1 VNVSFRARQEV
12 SVKKSERNERQ
23 TERKL
28 NTHLLP
34 IFVVFLALLYG
45 WTGYRGWLVL
55 LIGIGGAWLLATLWI
70 LVLERGLSIERKLH
84 LAWATVGDTLHEQL
98 KVINKGWLPAVWVE
112 IVDISTTLVAPV
124 RLVSDVDYHATRT
137 RRPSHLARRRGLYT
151 LGPTRLRTGD
161 PFGIYTLT
169 IQDRHSSTVLVT
181 PPILLLPQLHIVPGG
196 WTGDRQRRPQGI
208 ERNIS
213 DAGIRDYLPGDSLRR
228 IHWRASA
235 HHDNLMVRQLEA
247 AASGDWW
254 IFVDLNSSVQA
265 GSGQDST
272 LELSIILAAS
282 LAERGFKERRRVGLV
297 LAGPELVRLEP
308 SSDPAQRWRILRALS
323 VAGSGNRPL
332 ADLFQVRRLSRTAT
346 RIIITPA
353 SNPGWVASLGRRHE
367 NDATA
372 ILVEPTEFG
381 STDSQGRVIS
391 ALAHN
396 GVPYIRI
403 PRMLLEEAYPHLSK
417 DVGRR
422 PGKVEPGKRYLK
434 QGKTTW
440 QNMG

>member
-1 VNVSFRARQEV
+1 MS
-12 SVKKSERNERQ
+12 KKLFEHNERQ
-23 TERKL
+23 SERKL
-28 NTHLLP
+28 NTRLLP
-34 IFVVFLALLYG
+34 FFVVFLTILYG

-55 LIGIGGAWLLATLWI
+55 LIGIGGAWSLATLWI

-112 IVDISTTLVAPV
+112 IVDVSATLVAPV

-137 RRPSHLARRRGLYT
+137 RRPSHLARQRGLYT

-169 IQDRHSSTVLVT
+169 IQDQHASTVLVT
-181 PPILLLPQLHIVPGG
+181 PPILPLQHLRIMPGG
-196 WTGDRQRRPQGI
+196 WTGDQQRRPQGI

-254 IFVDLNSSVQA
+254 LFVDLDVSVQA

-272 LELSIILAAS
+272 LELSIIVAAS

-308 SSDPAQRWRILRALS
+308 SSDLAQRWRILRALS
-323 VAGSGNRPL
+323 VAGAGNRTL
-332 ADLFQVRRLSRTAT
+332 ADLFQIRRLSRTAT

-353 SNPGWVASLGRRHE
+353 TNPGWVASLGRRHG
-367 NDATA
+367 NDTTA
-372 ILVEPTEFG
+372 VLVDPTGFG
-381 STDSQGRVIS
+381 RNNGQGRVVS
-391 ALAHN
+391 ALTHN
-396 GVPYIRI
+396 GVPYTRVS
-403 PRMLLEEAYPHLSK
+403 RTLLEEAYPHLNK
-417 DVGRR
+417 EGAKR

-434 QGKTTW
+434 RGGTTW
-440 QNMG
+440 QNMS

>member
-1 VNVSFRARQEV
+1 MSKRQ
-12 SVKKSERNERQ
+12 SEDNERQ
-23 TERKL
+23 TERQL
-28 NTHLLP
+28 NTWLLP
-34 IFVVFLALLYG
+34 VFVVAFAILYV
-45 WTGYRGWLVL
+45 WTGYRGWLVF
-55 LIGIGGAWLLATLWI
+55 LIGIGGAWLLAALWI
-70 LVLERGLSIERKLH
+70 HTLERGLSIERKLH

-112 IVDISTTLVAPV
+112 IVDVSATLVAPV

-137 RRPSHLARRRGLYT
+137 RHPSHLARQRGLYT

-181 PPILLLPQLHIVPGG
+181 PPILPLPQLRIIPGG

-208 ERNIS
+208 KRNIS

-228 IHWRASA
+228 IHWHASA

-254 IFVDLNSSVQA
+254 IFVDLDSSVQA
-265 GSGQDST
+265 GSGQNST

-297 LAGPELVRLEP
+297 LAGPELVRLEL

-323 VAGSGNRPL
+323 VAGAGNRPL
-332 ADLFQVRRLSRTAT
+332 ADLLRVRRLSRTAT

-353 SNPGWVASLGRRHE
+353 SDPSWVASLGRRHG
-367 NDATA
+367 NDTTA
-372 ILVEPTEFG
+372 ILVNPMEFG
-381 STDSQGRVIS
+381 GADDQGRVVS
-391 ALAHN
+391 ALAHT
-396 GVPYIRI
+396 GVPYTPISRT
-403 PRMLLEEAYPHLSK
+403 LLEEAYPHLGK
-417 DVGRR
+417 EGAKY
-422 PGKVEPGKRYLK
+422 PGKVETGKRYLK
-434 QGKTTW
+434 RGRTTW
-440 QNMG
+440 QSMG

>member
-1 VNVSFRARQEV
+1 MS
-12 SVKKSERNERQ
+12 KKRFDHNERQ
-23 TERKL
+23 SERKL
-28 NTHLLP
+28 NTRLLP
-34 IFVVFLALLYG
+34 VFVVFLAILYV

-112 IVDISTTLVAPV
+112 IVDVSATLVAPV

-137 RRPSHLARRRGLYT
+137 RHPSHLARQRGLYT

-181 PPILLLPQLHIVPGG
+181 PPILPLPQLRIMPGG

-235 HHDNLMVRQLEA
+235 HHDDLMVRQLEA
-247 AASGDWW
+247 AVSGDWW
-254 IFVDLNSSVQA
+254 IFVDLDLSVQA

-308 SSDPAQRWRILRALS
+308 SSDPSQRWRILRALS
-323 VAGSGNRPL
+323 VAGSGNRSL

-353 SNPGWVASLGRRHE
+353 SSPGWIASLGRRHG
-367 NDATA
+367 NDSTA
-372 ILVEPTEFG
+372 VLVDPTEFG
-381 STDSQGRVIS
+381 STNNQGRVVS

-396 GVPYIRI
+396 GVSYTRI
-403 PRMLLEEAYPHLSK
+403 PRALLEEAYPHLSK
-417 DVGRR
+417 DGLKR
-422 PGKVEPGKRYLK
+422 PGKIEPSKRYLK
-434 QGKTTW
+434 RGRTTW
-440 QNMG
+440 QSMD

>member
-1 VNVSFRARQEV
+1 MNKRQ
-12 SVKKSERNERQ
+12 SEDNERQ
-23 TERKL
+23 TERQL
-28 NTHLLP
+28 NTWLLP
-34 IFVVFLALLYG
+34 VFVVALAILYI
-45 WTGYRGWLVL
+45 WTGYRGWLVF
-55 LIGIGGAWLLATLWI
+55 LIGIGGAWLLAVLWI

-112 IVDISTTLVAPV
+112 IVDVSATLVAPV
-124 RLVSDVDYHATRT
+124 RLVSDVDYHAIRT
-137 RRPSHLARRRGLYT
+137 RHPSHLARQRGLYT

-169 IQDRHSSTVLVT
+169 IQDQHSSTVLVT
-181 PPILLLPQLHIVPGG
+181 PPILPLSYLRIVPGG
-196 WTGDRQRRPQGI
+196 WTGDQQRRPQGI

-254 IFVDLNSSVQA
+254 IFVDLDLSVQA

-272 LELSIILAAS
+272 LELSVILAAS

-308 SSDPAQRWRILRALS
+308 SSDLAQRWRILRALS
-323 VAGSGNRPL
+323 VAGVGNRSL
-332 ADLFQVRRLSRTAT
+332 ADLFQVRRLSQTAT

-353 SNPGWVASLGRRHE
+353 SNPGWVASLGRRHG
-367 NDATA
+367 NDAMA
-372 ILVEPTEFG
+372 VLVDPTEFG
-381 STDSQGRVIS
+381 GNNNQGRVIS

-396 GVPYIRI
+396 GVPYTRVS
-403 PRMLLEEAYPHLSK
+403 RTLLEEAYPHLSK
-417 DVGRR
+417 EGAKR

-434 QGKTTW
+434 RGGTTW
-440 QNMG
+440 QNMS

>member
-1 VNVSFRARQEV
+1 MS
-12 SVKKSERNERQ
+12 KKQSENNERQ
-23 TERKL
+23 TERQL
-28 NTHLLP
+28 NTWLLP
-34 IFVVFLALLYG
+34 VFVVVFAILYV
-45 WTGYRGWLVL
+45 WTGYRGWLVF
-55 LIGIGGAWLLATLWI
+55 LIGIGGAWLLAALWI
-70 LVLERGLSIERKLH
+70 HTLEQGLSIERKLH

-112 IVDISTTLVAPV
+112 IVDVSATLVAPV

-137 RRPSHLARRRGLYT
+137 RHPSHLARQRGLYT

-169 IQDRHSSTVLVT
+169 IQDRHSSAVLVT
-181 PPILLLPQLHIVPGG
+181 PPTLPLSQLRIIPGG

-213 DAGIRDYLPGDSLRR
+213 DAGIRGYLPGDSLRR
-228 IHWRASA
+228 IHWHASA

-254 IFVDLNSSVQA
+254 LFVDLDTSVQA

-323 VAGSGNRPL
+323 MAKAGNRPL
-332 ADLFQVRRLSRTAT
+332 ADLLRVRRLSRTAT

-353 SNPGWVASLGRRHE
+353 FDPSWVASLGRRHG
-367 NDATA
+367 NDTTA
-372 ILVEPTEFG
+372 ILVNPTEFG
-381 STDSQGRVIS
+381 GTDGQGRVVS

-396 GVPYIRI
+396 GVSYTRI
-403 PRMLLEEAYPHLSK
+403 PRILLEEAYPHLSQE
-417 DVGRR
+417 GARR
-422 PGKVEPGKRYLK
+422 TSKVETGKRYLK
-434 QGKTTW
+434 RGRKTW

>member
-1 VNVSFRARQEV
+1 MS
-12 SVKKSERNERQ
+12 KKQSNDNERQ
-23 TERKL
+23 TERQL
-28 NTHLLP
+28 NTWLLP
-34 IFVVFLALLYG
+34 LFVVVLAMLYV
-45 WTGYRGWLVL
+45 WTGYRGWLVF
-55 LIGIGGAWLLATLWI
+55 LIGIGGAWLLAAFWVHTL
-70 LVLERGLSIERKLH
+70 EQGLSIERKLH

-112 IVDISTTLVAPV
+112 IVDVSATLVAPV

-137 RRPSHLARRRGLYT
+137 RHPSHLARQRGLYA

-169 IQDRHSSTVLVT
+169 IQDQHSSTVLVT
-181 PPILLLPQLHIVPGG
+181 PPILPLPQLRILPGG

-228 IHWRASA
+228 IHWHASA

-254 IFVDLNSSVQA
+254 LFVDLDASAQA

-332 ADLFQVRRLSRTAT
+332 ADLLQVRRLSRTAT
-346 RIIITPA
+346 HIIITPT
-353 SNPGWVASLGRRHE
+353 SDPGWVASLGRRHG

-372 ILVEPTEFG
+372 ILVDPTEFG
-381 STDSQGRVIS
+381 SSSSQGRVIS
-391 ALAHN
+391 ALAHT
-396 GVPYIRI
+396 GVPYTRI
-403 PRMLLEEAYPHLSK
+403 PRTLLEEAYPHLRK
-417 DVGRR
+417 EGVRR
-422 PGKVEPGKRYLK
+422 PGKIEPGKRYLK
-434 QGKTTW
+434 RGRTSW
-440 QNMG
+440 QNMS

>member
-1 VNVSFRARQEV
+1 VSKRQ
-12 SVKKSERNERQ
+12 SEDNESQ
-23 TERKL
+23 TERQL
-28 NTHLLP
+28 NTCLLP
-34 IFVVFLALLYG
+34 VFVVALAILYV
-45 WTGYRGWLVL
+45 WTGYRGWLVF
-55 LIGIGGAWLLATLWI
+55 LIGTGGAWLLAALWI
-70 LVLERGLSIERKLH
+70 RTLERGLSIERKLH

-112 IVDISTTLVAPV
+112 IVDVSATLVAPV

-137 RRPSHLARRRGLYT
+137 RHPSHLARQRGLYA

-169 IQDRHSSTVLVT
+169 IQDQRSSTVLVT
-181 PPILLLPQLHIVPGG
+181 PPILPLPQLRIMPGG
-196 WTGDRQRRPQGI
+196 WTGDRQSRPQGI

-254 IFVDLNSSVQA
+254 IFVDLDSSVQA

-308 SSDPAQRWRILRALS
+308 SSNPAQRWRILRALS
-323 VAGSGNRPL
+323 VAESGDHPL
-332 ADLFQVRRLSRTAT
+332 TDLLLVKRLSRMAT

-353 SNPGWVASLGRRHE
+353 PNPGWVASLGRRRGG
-367 NDATA
+367 DTSA
-372 ILVEPTEFG
+372 ILVDPTEFG
-381 STDSQGRVIS
+381 STNSQGRVIS

-396 GVPYIRI
+396 GVPYTRI
-403 PRMLLEEAYPHLSK
+403 PRILLEEAYPHLRKEGSK
-417 DVGRR
+417 R

-434 QGKTTW
+434 QGRTTW